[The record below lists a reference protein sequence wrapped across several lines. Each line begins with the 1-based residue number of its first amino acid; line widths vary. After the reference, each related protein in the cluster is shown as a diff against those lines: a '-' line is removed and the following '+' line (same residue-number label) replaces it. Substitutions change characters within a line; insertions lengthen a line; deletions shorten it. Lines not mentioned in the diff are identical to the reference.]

1 MGNDAVHAHVVP
13 HMAVAT
19 RTLGGRV
26 APVCGV
32 VAVASARLNAEQPLV
47 PGQPLIPQGVPGG
60 GVEVVMGVLGHQIHC
75 YPSNRSC
82 APILFRDCSVLFS
95 HHRTFYIITGPSVKV
110 LFFCCTGRVAV
121 LP

>member
-1 MGNDAVHAHVVP
+1 MYPRTDQGVCGGAVGNNAVHAHVVP

-26 APVCGV
+26 APVRGI

-60 GVEVVMGVLGHQIHC
+60 GVEIVMGVLGH
-75 YPSNRSC
+75 
-82 APILFRDCSVLFS
+82 
-95 HHRTFYIITGPSVKV
+95 
-110 LFFCCTGRVAV
+110 
-121 LP
+121 